1 MGFKLEIAGDE
12 YEAINFSV
20 QEASTPLGAGDS
32 SGAVGTISF
41 SIPYPDEHV
50 TPNHTLLKYGVNL
63 LVGKNVRLADSRKG
77 FTLGRVTSVTRN
89 QASASIDIS
98 ATSRLGELNVFNV
111 QAAPYVGRLEQ
122 AFENYLALAGVDTD
136 FFVDPSLA
144 GTPVVFPGWSGE
156 LWFHL
161 KQMAVAVNCDISLVS
176 GVILLR
182 PLRSRVATRGRDIN
196 RSSSVGGGTLAQNV
210 EVIQYN
216 NTPITN
222 KLVYPPGGW
231 TEAVTVFQVNA
242 GETITEEL
250 VLSAS
255 VTSVQQPVM
264 QTFVSKAHDTSSV
277 FTVVGDDGLPIMP
290 AAWRANGGSL
300 RVTINPDT
308 VSLTLEI
315 TAPTGLPNKEG
326 KPIPMYGI
334 SLSSDN
340 NTGRYSTLRII
351 GSGVAFDKETVRVP
365 TGASEQETA
374 TEVGVTIDNPFLSTR
389 DEVYSAGLWAARS
402 YDGSAMTL
410 QGSVTSI
417 NRLGDTGGLTLRTY
431 EYVQQLFNG
440 KTYAQV
446 QTQFTGK
453 TYSDV
458 ESELNS
464 GLEDDAENQVFGNVA
479 GARIWD
485 KESARWYRIRSGT
498 LTPGSL
504 QFDAE
509 DDLLHSDARAFFAAQ
524 TYADMQVLYNGF
536 SYREVDLMGLR
547 GVEPPELGG
556 IPYPAEN
563 LFPSET
569 LYPAES

>member
-1 MGFKLEIAGDE
+1 MGFKLEIAGAE
-12 YEAINFSV
+12 YEAKDFSV
-20 QEASTPLGAGDS
+20 QEASTPLSAGDS
-32 SGAVGTISF
+32 SGAVGSF
-41 SIPYPDEHV
+41 TFSTPYPDEFV
-50 TPNHTLLKYGVNL
+50 TPNHPLLKYGVNL
-63 LVGKNVRLADSRKG
+63 LIGKNVRLADSRKG

-89 QASASIDIS
+89 QASASIDIT

-111 QAAPYVGRLEQ
+111 QAAPFVGRLEQ
-122 AFENYLALAGVDTD
+122 AFENYLALAGVDND

-144 GTPVVFPGWSGE
+144 GTPVVFPGWTGE

-161 KQMAVAVNCDISLVS
+161 KQMAVAVNCDVSLVS

-182 PLRSRVATRGRDIN
+182 PLRSRVATRGRDLG

-231 TEAVTVFQVNA
+231 SEEVTVFQVNA
-242 GETITEEL
+242 GETIQEEL

-277 FTVVGDDGLPIMP
+277 FTVVGDDGLPITP
-290 AAWRANGGSL
+290 AAWSANGGSL
-300 RVTINPDT
+300 RVSINPDT
-308 VSLTLEI
+308 VTLQLDI
-315 TAPTGLPNKEG
+315 TAPTRLPNKEG
-326 KPIPMYGI
+326 KPIQSYGI
-334 SLSSDN
+334 SLSSEN

-351 GSGVAFDKETVRVP
+351 GSGVAFDKESVRVP
-365 TGASEQETA
+365 TGASERETA

-389 DEVYSAGLWAARS
+389 DEVYSAGLWAARAF
-402 YDGSAMTL
+402 DGSAMTL
-410 QGSVTSI
+410 QGSVTAI
-417 NRLGDTGGLTLRTY
+417 NKLGDTGGLTLRTY
-431 EYVQQLFNG
+431 DYVQQLFNSQ
-440 KTYAQV
+440 TYAQV
-446 QTQFTGK
+446 QTLNAGK
-453 TYSDV
+453 SYADI
-458 ESELNS
+458 EAEINS
-464 GLEDDAENQVFGNVA
+464 GTDDDTENQVFGNVA

-485 KESARWYRIRSGT
+485 KETARWYRIRSGT
-498 LTPGSL
+498 LAPGTI

-509 DDLLHSDARAFFAAQ
+509 DDLLHSDTRAFFVNQ

-547 GVEPPELGG
+547 GVEPG
-556 IPYPAEN
+556 IPYPALDLFPSLN
-563 LFPSET
+563 LFP
-569 LYPAES
+569 AES